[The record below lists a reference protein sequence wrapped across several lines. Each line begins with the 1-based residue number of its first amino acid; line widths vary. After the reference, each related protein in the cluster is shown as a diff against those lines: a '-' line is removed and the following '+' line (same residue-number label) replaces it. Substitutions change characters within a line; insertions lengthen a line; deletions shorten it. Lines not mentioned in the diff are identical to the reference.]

1 MRVVV
6 YDILTDY
13 TDEYLRIREDTMLK
27 CIQLFVKVLIRIFI
41 PMYL

>member
-13 TDEYLRIREDTMLK
+13 TGEYLRIREDTMLK
-27 CIQLFVKVLIRIFI
+27 CIRLCCEGVDQGFI